1 MPEDW
6 LCCPWDR
13 RLHSPAS
20 SADSLL
26 APGLRPSPGLGCYV
40 RAPAQSLLGYR
51 SWKGS
56 PRAKRRAVGIGPLSP
71 QGFPSPS
78 PSSVRSTGPQVPQA
92 GRLLLPR
99 WSLPGWSHRADSS
112 ACGRG
117 HCKPVP
123 PKQRLQRL
131 EICLAP
137 TQRTPSQRPASACPR
152 CLALSELRKPRPSGP
167 GAPRLP

>member
-26 APGLRPSPGLGCYV
+26 DPGLRPSPGLGCYV

-71 QGFPSPS
+71 QGFPFSQPVLCAEHWPPGASGRETPS
-78 PSSVRSTGPQVPQA
+78 PQVVPA
-92 GRLLLPR
+92 RLE
-99 WSLPGWSHRADSS
+99 SQG
-112 ACGRG
+112 
-117 HCKPVP
+117 
-123 PKQRLQRL
+123 RLQRL
-131 EICLAP
+131 
-137 TQRTPSQRPASACPR
+137 R
-152 CLALSELRKPRPSGP
+152 PRPLQACSAQAAFTEARNLP
-167 GAPRLP
+167 GSDPEDSKSEACVSVPEVLSAVRA